1 MSNRDSL
8 ISVKGK
14 LKLNKKNS
22 KNKKPKNTH
31 VFERDKRFLR
41 ETAESFTIKVIHT
54 IHTILVDRF
63 VISTTKGLHNIYYR
77 NKNRIKKIPFI
88 CLLKLE

>member
-1 MSNRDSL
+1 VNNRDSL
-8 ISVKGK
+8 ISLKGK

-31 VFERDKRFLR
+31 VFEQDKRFLR

-77 NKNRIKKIPFI
+77 NKKKNKKRRFYYF
-88 CLLKLE
+88 LWLE